1 MGTAYFGP
9 MLPCALA
16 DLERVARAARWSAC
30 VGVVALSEPG
40 VDAAAAAVAVA
51 VRSSAHTVL
60 HQEVGQAAAEL
71 RTSVV
76 RRRAVPWPRG
86 ASPVVLR
93 QAVSWP
99 MDA

>member
-1 MGTAYFGP
+1 

-16 DLERVARAARWSAC
+16 ALERRAARWPAC
-30 VGVVALSEPG
+30 CGVVALSEPG
-40 VDAAAAAVAVA
+40 VDVAAAAVAVA
-51 VRSSAHTVL
+51 VRCPAHKVL

-71 RTSVV
+71 RTSVM

-93 QAVSWP
+93 QAV
-99 MDA
+99 

>member
-1 MGTAYFGP
+1 MGTAYVGP

-71 RTSVV
+71 
-76 RRRAVPWPRG
+76 
-86 ASPVVLR
+86 
-93 QAVSWP
+93 
-99 MDA
+99 

>member
-1 MGTAYFGP
+1 
-9 MLPCALA
+9 
-16 DLERVARAARWSAC
+16 
-30 VGVVALSEPG
+30 LSEPG
-40 VDAAAAAVAVA
+40 IDAAAAAVAVA
-51 VRSSAHTVL
+51 VRWPAHKVL

>member
-1 MGTAYFGP
+1 

-16 DLERVARAARWSAC
+16 ALERRAARWSAC
-30 VGVVALSEPG
+30 CGVVALSEPG
-40 VDAAAAAVAVA
+40 IDDAAAAVAVA
-51 VRSSAHTVL
+51 VRWPAHKVL

>member
-1 MGTAYFGP
+1 M
-9 MLPCALA
+9 
-16 DLERVARAARWSAC
+16 
-30 VGVVALSEPG
+30 ALSEPFAG
-40 VDAAAAAVAVA
+40 LDDAAVAVA
-51 VRSSAHTVL
+51 VRWPAHKVL